1 VAAIA
6 ILAVIRSLYRMDR
19 DKIGAM
25 RLGHILTLGRQTLL
39 QIRFNASTFVA
50 IQTEGLL
57 MAIRAIVPR
66 LLGQQPVFFHK
77 EITVIGYY
85 AGAAVTIPAVTKCD
99 ILEFSVVGPGKGE
112 TDDYEK

>member
-1 VAAIA
+1 
-6 ILAVIRSLYRMDR
+6 MDR

-25 RLGHILTLGRQTLL
+25 RLGHILTFGRQTLL

-66 LLGQQPVFFHK
+66 LLGQQPMFFHK
-77 EITVIGYY
+77 EITMIGYY
-85 AGAAVTIPAVTKCD
+85 ANAAVTNRAVTNCY

-112 TDDYEK
+112 TDGHEK

>member
-1 VAAIA
+1 
-6 ILAVIRSLYRMDR
+6 MDG

-25 RLGHILTLGRQTLL
+25 RLGHILPLGRQTLL
-39 QIRFNASTFVA
+39 QIRFNASAFVA

-77 EITVIGYY
+77 EITVIGYH
-85 AGAAVTIPAVTKCD
+85 ASAAVTIPAVTKRD

-112 TDDYEK
+112 TDGHEK

>member
-1 VAAIA
+1 
-6 ILAVIRSLYRMDR
+6 MDR

-25 RLGHILTLGRQTLL
+25 RLGHILTFGRQTLL

-66 LLGQQPVFFHK
+66 LLGQQPMFFHK
-77 EITVIGYY
+77 EITVIGYH
-85 AGAAVTIPAVTKCD
+85 ANAAVTNLAVTKCD
-99 ILEFSVVGPGKGE
+99 ILEFSVVGPSKGE
-112 TDDYEK
+112 TDGHEK